1 MRKIILI
8 MLSLAIASYMIV
20 GRNYMLDGIERHL
33 RISNDVIYSK
43 DIDLCETNTFSWII
57 KKDDWD
63 YTNGVAQLFLVFN
76 RNNDETNSE
85 YWEKHFQLKV
95 KINAYAKT
103 ENNVKAFRFIKNYF
117 YPTDEPM
124 AKETKLWSGWSDE
137 KLEYP
142 LGSLMRFPMEDLIIE
157 LTVQVPD
164 PILNKAT
171 PRMKLVGDYDP
182 AVLGFVPFAKLLRDI
197 GLIGCLVGLLFITR
211 HALLACNTTDKKLKG
226 TYLKR

>member
-1 MRKIILI
+1 
-8 MLSLAIASYMIV
+8 MLSLLIASYLVV
-20 GRNYMLDGIERHL
+20 GRNYMLDSIERHL
-33 RISNDVIYSK
+33 SISNDVIYST
-43 DIDLCETNTFSWII
+43 DIDLRETKTYSWRV
-57 KKDDWD
+57 KKEDWS

-76 RNNDETNSE
+76 RITDGTNSE
-85 YWEKHFQLKV
+85 YWKKPFQLKV
-95 KINAYAKT
+95 KINAYAET
-103 ENNVKAFRFIKNYF
+103 DNNVKAFRLIKNYF

-164 PILNKAT
+164 PILSKAT

-182 AVLGFVPFAKLLRDI
+182 AVLGLVPFAKLLRDI
-197 GLIGCLVGLLFITR
+197 GLIGCLIGLLFITR
-211 HALLACNTTDKKLKG
+211 RALLACNTTD
-226 TYLKR
+226 RP